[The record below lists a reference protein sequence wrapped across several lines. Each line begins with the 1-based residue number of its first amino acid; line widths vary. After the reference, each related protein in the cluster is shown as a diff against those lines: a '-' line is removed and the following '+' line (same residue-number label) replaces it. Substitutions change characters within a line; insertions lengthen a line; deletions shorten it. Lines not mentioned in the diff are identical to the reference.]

1 MSCDQVE
8 DDPEDENEEEDDRS
22 YEEQLEEMLF
32 YCSPIYNENESFKK
46 LEKRDMSLDEAL
58 DLLNESI
65 EAANQCLTP
74 MVLDKDHSQDVI
86 MGQEQV
92 QSKIPLS

>member
-8 DDPEDENEEEDDRS
+8 DDHEEEDDRS

-46 LEKRDMSLDEAL
+46 LEKRDMSIDDAL
-58 DLLNESI
+58 DLLNESK
-65 EAANQCLTP
+65 ETANQCLTSTVP
-74 MVLDKDHSQDVI
+74 DKDHNQDVF